1 MAIVARVC
9 FAPSCIRRMKIS
21 AFDGFSA
28 YCGQYEI
35 EETKGVIYHLA
46 DVARRPDVVG
56 ARVPHP
62 YTFHDGLLT
71 FSDKVTSEPGVESYS
86 ITWRKVATSASS
98 FSNTALPSQA
108 AVKQTPQPMG
118 GESGSIRDRFIGTWE
133 LVSNEDRLTDGS
145 TRPYPASGP
154 HGKGYL
160 VYTAD
165 GHMCAELMN
174 PDRPAWKDPQNP
186 SDAEKASA
194 IDGFVAYCGRY
205 EIDEAN
211 KVMYHY
217 PEVAWS
223 PNYVGTKRPRPY
235 KFKGDLLT
243 FSDKVTNEPGVES
256 YSITW
261 RKVVP
266 SAGSSNDSSL
276 PSQAPAARRFDSV
289 ARKSAP
295 DSEFCDVACFVAW
308 RP

>member
-1 MAIVARVC
+1 M
-9 FAPSCIRRMKIS
+9 
-21 AFDGFSA
+21 
-28 YCGQYEI
+28 
-35 EETKGVIYHLA
+35 
-46 DVARRPDVVG
+46 
-56 ARVPHP
+56 
-62 YTFHDGLLT
+62 
-71 FSDKVTSEPGVESYS
+71 
-86 ITWRKVATSASS
+86 
-98 FSNTALPSQA
+98 
-108 AVKQTPQPMG
+108 
-118 GESGSIRDRFIGTWE
+118 SGYP
-133 LVSNEDRLTDGS
+133 GS
-145 TRPYPASGP
+145 T
-154 HGKGYL
+154 H
-160 VYTAD
+160 
-165 GHMCAELMN
+165 LMN
-174 PDRPAWKDPQNP
+174 PDRPAWKDPQNQ

-235 KFKGDLLT
+235 KFKGDLLI